1 MPPDIAPAPAPSP
14 LPSPSGPKVFG
25 WYQEF
30 DGKGKR
36 TFWACFFGYGLDAF
50 DLQIYSFVMPVLVGL
65 WSMSNTEAGLI
76 ATSALAISALG
87 GWLAGM
93 LADKIGRV
101 LLLQITV
108 AWFAF
113 FTFLS
118 GFANSFEQLLVIRGL
133 QGLGFGGEWAAGAV
147 LIGEIAKAQHRGK
160 AVGMVQ
166 SAWSWGWGLAALM
179 ATLAFQFMPP
189 DIAWRVMF
197 FIGILPAG
205 LIFFVRRLV
214 PESDV
219 YLKAKQDPGERR
231 SVFSIFSKDLLYT
244 TFFGSLL
251 AVGAHGGY
259 YAITTWLPTF
269 LRTERGLSNI
279 GSGGYLAVVIVGSF
293 VGYMSSAYLSDYLG
307 RRRTF
312 ILFAVGAM
320 AMVVGYTQANISNT
334 LVLFLGFPLGFLA
347 SGIFSGFGPFYTEL
361 FPTQVRGTGQGF
373 CYNFGRGCAAGVP
386 ALVGFISTQGS
397 LGQAIYIVAGCGYAI
412 VIFAAL
418 CLPETRGRELR

>member
-1 MPPDIAPAPAPSP
+1 MPSDMERAPVQQ
-14 LPSPSGPKVFG
+14 GRKMFG
-25 WYQEF
+25 WYAEF
-30 DGKGKR
+30 DGKGKK
-36 TFWACFFGYGLDAF
+36 TFWACFLGYGLDAF

-65 WSMSNTEAGLI
+65 WSMSNTQAGLI

-101 LLLQITV
+101 RLLQITV

-118 GFANSFEQLLVIRGL
+118 GFANSFEQLLIIRGL

-147 LIGEIAKAQHRGK
+147 LIGEIAKARHRGK

-179 ATLAFQFMPP
+179 ATLAFQLLSPEV
-189 DIAWRVMF
+189 AWRLMF

-205 LIFFVRRLV
+205 LIFFVRRMV
-214 PESDV
+214 PESEV
-219 YLKAKQDPGERR
+219 YLQTQQEPGERR

-244 TFFGSLL
+244 TFFGSLM
-251 AVGAHGGY
+251 AVAHGGY

-269 LRTERGLSNI
+269 LRTERQLSNI

-293 VGYMSSAYLSDYLG
+293 VGYMTSAYLSDYLG
-307 RRRTF
+307 RRRT
-312 ILFAVGAM
+312 IMLFALGAM
-320 AMVVGYTQANISNT
+320 VMVVGYTQADISNG
-334 LVLFLGFPLGFLA
+334 LMLFLGFPLGFLS

-361 FPTQVRGTGQGF
+361 FPTSVRGTGQGF

-386 ALVGFISTQGS
+386 ALVGFISAQAS
-397 LGQAIYIVAGCGYAI
+397 LGKAIYIVAGCAYVI
-412 VIFAAL
+412 VIAAAL
-418 CLPETRGRELR
+418 CLPETRGRELRSN

>member
-1 MPPDIAPAPAPSP
+1 MFS
-14 LPSPSGPKVFG
+14 
-25 WYQEF
+25 WYREF
-30 DGKGKR
+30 DAPGRK
-36 TFWACFFGYGLDAF
+36 TFWACFLGYALDAF

-65 WSMSNTEAGLI
+65 WGMSSTQAGLI

-87 GWLAGM
+87 GWLAGI

-101 LLLQITV
+101 RTLQITV

-118 GFANSFEQLLVIRGL
+118 GFTNGFEQLLVTRGL

-147 LIGEIAKAQHRGK
+147 LIGEIANPKHRGK
-160 AVGMVQ
+160 AVGTVQ
-166 SAWSWGWGLAALM
+166 AAWSWGWGLAALT
-179 ATLAFQFMPP
+179 ATLAFQMLPP
-189 DIAWRVMF
+189 ETAWRFLF
-197 FIGILPAG
+197 FLGILPAG
-205 LIFFVRRLV
+205 LIFFIRRAV
-214 PESDV
+214 PEPDIF
-219 YLKAKQDPGERR
+219 LRTQQNAGEKRGM
-231 SVFSIFSKDLLYT
+231 FAIFSKDLLYT

-279 GSGGYLAVVIVGSF
+279 GSGGYLAVVILGSF
-293 VGYMSSAYLSDYLG
+293 VGYMTSAYLSDYLG

-312 ILFAVGAM
+312 ILFALGAM
-320 AMVVGYTQANISNT
+320 FMVVGYTQADISNG
-334 LVLFLGFPLGFLA
+334 VMLFLGFPLGFLS
-347 SGIFSGFGPFYTEL
+347 SGIFSGFGPFYSEL
-361 FPTQVRGTGQGF
+361 FPTAVRGTGQGF

-386 ALVGFISTQGS
+386 ALVGLLAADGS
-397 LGQAIYIVAGCGYAI
+397 LGKAIYIVAGCAYVILI
-412 VIFAAL
+412 VAAL